1 MSSLILGP
9 RYYCSDCHSGQ
20 QAAIPARLL
29 YNWDAVPRPVARSS
43 AAFLA
48 AIATK
53 PIVDLATFNPALAR
67 VAPAV
72 EAAGRLRKQLTYLV
86 AYLTACTRA
95 QAEGVKVALAESVWP
110 RDYLYTGTDVYSL
123 ADLEQ
128 LHRGELVAAL
138 EAAVALASRHVT
150 ACAVCRGRG
159 FICEVGRRLPV

>member
-1 MSSLILGP
+1 M
-9 RYYCSDCHSGQ
+9 
-20 QAAIPARLL
+20 
-29 YNWDAVPRPVARSS
+29 
-43 AAFLA
+43 
-48 AIATK
+48 
-53 PIVDLATFNPALAR
+53 
-67 VAPAV
+67 APAV